1 MARSS
6 TLSRR
11 DFHRLSAIGALSVCA
26 SGWMEPLAAATADN
40 PNRRRSCI
48 LLWMNG
54 GPSQID
60 TFDLKTGHANGGPF
74 RDISTRIPG
83 VRISEHLPRLA
94 AQMDRMSLVRTMST
108 REGDHTRGTYYMHTG
123 YLPQGPINH
132 PTLGSLCAKELGAD
146 DSLLPSF
153 VSIAPYRQF
162 SPQAYAPGF
171 LGPTYAPLLVADSL
185 FGNQQQPGQG
195 NDYDDRLR
203 VQDLQAS
210 AGLAAAQVDARLDML
225 QDMERDFVARRP
237 GLPGQSHLSAYD
249 RAIRLMR
256 TSARSAFDLEQEPAS
271 IRDSYGRTL
280 FGQGCLLARRLVERG
295 VPFVEVTLS
304 SLQNNGPGWD
314 THQQNFP
321 GVRRLSEVLDQGWG
335 ALMADLRQRGMLDD
349 VTIVWM
355 GEFGRT
361 PRINPQQGRD
371 HFPNAWTAV
380 LAGGGIKGGSVFG
393 QTTTDGMAVNGPR
406 GVNVPDFIATIC
418 RALGMDPEKQNMSN
432 VGRPIRIADVG
443 SQPIREIL
451 S

>member
-6 TLSRR
+6 VLSRR
-11 DFHRLSAIGALSVCA
+11 DFHRLAAAGAFGTCA
-26 SGWMEPLAAATADN
+26 SGWMEPLAAAAADD
-40 PNRRRSCI
+40 PQRRRSCI

-74 RDISTRIPG
+74 RDTATRIPG

-94 AQMDRMSLVRTMST
+94 AQMDKMSLVRTMST

-132 PTLGSLCAKELGAD
+132 PTFGSLAARELGVE
-146 DSLLPSF
+146 DSPLPAF

-185 FGNQQQPGQG
+185 FGFQQPGQG
-195 NDYDDRLR
+195 NDYDERLR

-225 QDMERDFVARRP
+225 QEMERDFVARRP

-256 TSARSAFDLEQEPAS
+256 TSARTAFDLEQEPTRL
-271 IRDSYGRTL
+271 RDAYGRNL
-280 FGQGCLLARRLVERG
+280 FGQGCMLARRLVERG
-295 VPFVEVTLS
+295 VPFVEVTLGN
-304 SLQNNGPGWD
+304 LQGNGPGWD

-321 GVRRLSEVLDQGWG
+321 AVRQLSEILDQGWG
-335 ALMADLRQRGMLDD
+335 TLMSDLRQRGMLDD

-406 GVNVPDFIATIC
+406 GVGVPDFIATIC

-443 SQPIREIL
+443 AQPIREIL